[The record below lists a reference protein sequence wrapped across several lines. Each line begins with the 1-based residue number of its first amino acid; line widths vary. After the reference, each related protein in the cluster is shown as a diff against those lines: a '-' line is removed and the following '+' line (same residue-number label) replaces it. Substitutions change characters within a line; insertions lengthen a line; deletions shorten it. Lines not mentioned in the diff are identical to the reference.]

1 MIRSASLFHTFFIGL
16 LLFTSA
22 AYPEPNPQ
30 TVLIT
35 GSNRGIGFEFVK
47 QYADKGYN
55 VIATCRNPDKAD
67 DLNAFATEYDNVT
80 V

>member
-1 MIRSASLFHTFFIGL
+1 MFLVSL
-16 LLFTSA
+16 LLVSSA
-22 AYPEPNPQ
+22 AYAQSDSP